1 MNIIMKKNGKGYKK
15 ELLYGLLGIV
25 IFILLWFLVSAI
37 VQERKLIFPSP
48 IDTIQEFGLLLKDTY
63 TYKCIAFTLFK
74 ATIGFL
80 FALIMAIIFGIFGGI
95 FKKFHLTFSPLVT
108 ALKAIPTASFLFLF
122 IVMVNY
128 DYAPVLVVIFICFP
142 GLYDAV
148 VGGITNIDKQL
159 IDATRIESKSILYNV
174 RKVYFPLAFNYIA
187 VGMTATFGLALKVE
201 IMAEIISG
209 STGYGIGNA
218 IRLAQQ
224 TSVLMAPIF
233 AWTLISVILLLSITY
248 LLKVVKSKLIKKD
261 F

>member
-1 MNIIMKKNGKGYKK
+1 MRTNKGLKK
-15 ELLYGLLGIV
+15 EFIYGILGII
-25 IFILLWFLVSAI
+25 IFILLWFLISAI

-48 IDTIQEFGLLLKDTY
+48 FDTLKELKILLKDKY
-63 TYKCIAFTLFK
+63 TYKCIGSTLLK
-74 ATIGFL
+74 TIIGFAISL
-80 FALIMAIIFGIFGGI
+80 LIATVFGILGGI
-95 FKKFHLTFSPLVT
+95 FKKFHFTFMPLVT

-148 VGGITNIDKQL
+148 VGGITHIDQSI
-159 IDATRIESKSILYNV
+159 IDATKLESKSVFYNV
-174 RKVYFPLAFNYIA
+174 KKVYFPLAFNYIA
-187 VGMTATFGLALKVE
+187 VGITASFGLALKVE

-218 IRLAQQ
+218 MRLSQQ

-233 AWTLISVILLLSITY
+233 AWTFISVVLLLVITY
-248 LLKVVKSKLIKKD
+248 SLKVLKTKLLKKD